1 LGAALDGGVG
11 VTDGLGE
18 GVSVG
23 SGVGVKV
30 ASSVGLDVGL
40 EVGVGVA
47 VGVDEGVGVL
57 VGVGVTVEMGLG
69 EGLYLEA
76 IAIDPDAPAPD
87 RPRWF
92 DLDRLSGPAHLRNW
106 IARVEDLD
114 AALNPHAKAGA
125 PLDLA
130 RGDLRWRMAVPAD
143 GVLPFDNLFPAL
155 IEWQAG
161 GHPADRLPDAGARL
175 ERLVVVHPEAPALR
189 AALSEFADPRVVF
202 EPGAPTLRAEIA
214 TPHGRRVLA

>member
-1 LGAALDGGVG
+1 MELDHLAVAGETLEEAAAHVEAALGLAMQPGGTHPKFG
-11 VTDGLGE
+11 THNRL
-18 GVSVG
+18 
-23 SGVGVKV
+23 
-30 ASSVGLDVGL
+30 
-40 EVGVGVA
+40 
-47 VGVDEGVGVL
+47 
-57 VGVGVTVEMGLG
+57 MGLG

-92 DLDRLSGPAHLRNW
+92 DLNRLSGGPHLRNW
-106 IARVEDLD
+106 IARVDDLD
-114 AALNPHAKAGA
+114 AALTRHAEAGA

-130 RGDLRWRMAVPAD
+130 RGDLRWRMAVPGD
-143 GVLPFDNLFPAL
+143 GVLPFDNRFPAL

-175 ERLVVVHPEAPALR
+175 ERLVVAHPEAQALR
-189 AALSEFADPRVVF
+189 AALSEFTDARVVF
-202 EPGAPTLRAEIA
+202 EPGPPALRAEIA